1 MWVKKQEKRIRKK
14 LLQKF
19 KAEKEKIKEYERNF
33 QKKANKKRT
42 FFVSKGRTDM
52 SNGSI
57 EEVVASNETSSQKKK
72 LFRILCCYK
81 NHNDN
86 VALFACGYRY
96 AKSNR

>member
-1 MWVKKQEKRIRKK
+1 MKETSRKK
-14 LLQKF
+14 LTK
-19 KAEKEKIKEYERNF
+19 KEL
-33 QKKANKKRT
+33 

-57 EEVVASNETSSQKKK
+57 EEVVASNETSPQKKK

-86 VALFACGYRY
+86 VALFAFGYRY

>member
-1 MWVKKQEKRIRKK
+1 
-14 LLQKF
+14 
-19 KAEKEKIKEYERNF
+19 
-33 QKKANKKRT
+33 
-42 FFVSKGRTDM
+42 M

>member
-1 MWVKKQEKRIRKK
+1 
-14 LLQKF
+14 
-19 KAEKEKIKEYERNF
+19 
-33 QKKANKKRT
+33 
-42 FFVSKGRTDM
+42 M

-86 VALFACGYRY
+86 VALLVIDMR
-96 AKSNR
+96 KVIDR